1 MKFLHISDLHLGK
14 RVNEFSMIE
23 DQKFIL
29 KQILAAAKERHADG
43 VLIAGDVYDKSVP
56 PTEAVQLFDEFLVE
70 LSALKIP
77 AYIIS
82 GNHDSAERISF
93 GARLMSGS
101 GVHFS
106 PVYGGRVAP
115 ISLSDEHGALH
126 IYLLPFV
133 KPAHVRRFF
142 EGEEIA
148 SYTDAMRLA
157 IGQMNIDESARN
169 ILVTHQFVTG
179 SERSESEEVSVG
191 GTDSVDA
198 GVFGGFDY
206 VALGHLHKPQNC
218 GEKIRYCGTPLKY
231 SFSEVKDEKTLTLVE
246 LKEKGQVCVELLPL
260 TPFRGMAEIKGSYA
274 ELTAK
279 PYYDGTSLIS
289 DYLRITLTDE
299 DDVPEAAAKL
309 RVIYKGLME
318 LRYDNA
324 RTRKNAEINGAT
336 DVENKTP
343 LELFAE
349 FFQLQNNAPM
359 SEEQRGL
366 VEEMIESIWEEE
378 V

>member
-29 KQILAAAKERHADG
+29 KQILSTAKEKEVDG

-70 LSALKIP
+70 LSLLKIP

-101 GVHFS
+101 GVYFS
-106 PVYGGRVAP
+106 PVYDGKVAP
-115 ISLSDEHGALH
+115 VTLTDEHGTVH

-133 KPAHVRRFF
+133 KPAHVRRYF
-142 EGEEIA
+142 EGEEIT
-148 SYTDAMRLA
+148 SYTDAMRTA
-157 IGQMNIDESARN
+157 IKQMSIDESVRN

-179 SERSESEEVSVG
+179 SERCESEEVSVG

-198 GVFGGFDY
+198 GVFEAFDY

-231 SFSEVKDEKTLTLVE
+231 SFSEVKDEKSLTLVE
-246 LKEKGQVCVELLPL
+246 LKEKGQVRIELLPI
-260 TPFRGMAEIKGSYA
+260 TPLRGMSEIKGLYA
-274 ELTAK
+274 EVMAK
-279 PYYDGTSLIS
+279 SYYDGTTLTT
-289 DYLRITLTDE
+289 DYLRVTLTDE
-299 DDVPEAAAKL
+299 DDIPDAAAKL
-309 RVIYKGLME
+309 RVVYKGLME
-318 LRYDNA
+318 VRYDNA
-324 RTRKNAEINGAT
+324 RTRKNAEINGVKE
-336 DVENKTP
+336 VEKKTP

-349 FFQLQNNAPM
+349 FFELQNNAPM
-359 SEEQRGL
+359 SEEQRTFVTGI
-366 VEEMIESIWEEE
+366 VEGIWEEE

>member
-14 RVNEFSMIE
+14 RVNEFSMLE

-29 KQILAAAKERHADG
+29 QQILAAAKDRQADG

-56 PTEAVQLFDEFLVE
+56 ATEAVQLFDEFLVQ

-93 GARLMSGS
+93 GARLMSSS
-101 GVHFS
+101 GVYFS
-106 PVYGGRVAP
+106 PVYGGQVAP
-115 ISLSDEHGALH
+115 ISLSDEYGTLNV
-126 IYLLPFV
+126 YLLPFV

-142 EGEEIA
+142 EEEEIT
-148 SYTDAMRLA
+148 SYTDALRVA
-157 IGQMNIDESARN
+157 IAQMKIDGAARN

-179 SERSESEEVSVG
+179 SERSESEELSVG
-191 GTDSVDA
+191 GTDNVDA
-198 GVFGGFDY
+198 AVFEGFDY

-218 GEKIRYCGTPLKY
+218 RETIRYCGSPLPY

-246 LKEKGQVCVELLPL
+246 IKGKGQVCVELLPL
-260 TPFRGMAEIKGSYA
+260 TPLRSMREIKGSYA

-279 PYYDGTSLIS
+279 SYYGGTSLTS

-299 DDVPEAAAKL
+299 DDIPEAVAKL
-309 RVIYKGLME
+309 RIIYKGLMD

-324 RTRKNAEINGAT
+324 RTRKNAEIGGAC
-336 DVENKTP
+336 DVEKKTP

-349 FFQLQNNAPM
+349 FFELQNNAPM
-359 SEEQRGL
+359 SEEQTTL
-366 VEEMIESIWEEE
+366 VKEIIESIWEEE
-378 V
+378 S